1 MSNTLYAGNLPFKV
15 LDDDLKAHFTSAGKV
30 TGVTHVRDRTSGRS
44 NGCGFIEMN
53 DTTGASN
60 AVAKLHGSELSGR
73 TITVALARPS

>member
-1 MSNTLYAGNLPFKV
+1 MANTLYVGNLPFKIS
-15 LDDDLKAHFTSAGKV
+15 DDDLKAHFASAGKV

-53 DTTGASN
+53 DSTSASN
-60 AVAKLHGSELSGR
+60 AVGKLNGSKLSGR